1 MNKVTLIGRLT
12 KDPEV
17 KQAGETTVCNYTL
30 AVNRRYKREGEAEAD
45 FVPCVAFGRAAEFA
59 GKWFVK
65 GSPIAVS
72 GRIQTGRYEDKQ
84 LHRTVYTWN
93 VVVDTQEFNGPKP
106 ETEKKPEPQAAN
118 GCYVPAGEASGWCKP
133 LVR

>member
-1 MNKVTLIGRLT
+1 MNNVTLSGRLT

-45 FVPCVAFGRAAEFA
+45 FIPCVAFGRAAEFA

-93 VVVDTQEFNGPKP
+93 VVIDTQEFNGPKP
-106 ETEKKPEPQAAN
+106 EAEKKPEPQADAD
-118 GCYVPAGEASGWCKP
+118 GFIAVPESIDEELP
-133 LVR
+133 FM